1 MKKNHDPHVEIIDH
15 YKPHVEKNFFTQTI
29 EDFLGVST
37 DTLENEELDG
47 NLDNLVK
54 SITDAISEDKRKTNL
69 INNLRKIVILAN
81 KQVIRMTDRI
91 NNCAAVESE
100 LRNQIYY
107 ITQERDEYKKKY
119 EDLNGKISELTSLAS
134 LTGGVKRIE

>member
-1 MKKNHDPHVEIIDH
+1 
-15 YKPHVEKNFFTQTI
+15 
-29 EDFLGVST
+29 
-37 DTLENEELDG
+37 
-47 NLDNLVK
+47 
-54 SITDAISEDKRKTNL
+54 
-69 INNLRKIVILAN
+69 
-81 KQVIRMTDRI
+81 MTDRI

-134 LTGGVKRIE
+134 LTGGIKRIE